1 MPAACASACWT
12 FAADLHS
19 FTQRNRA
26 LAGVVGGR
34 AINSSASLH
43 HRLGQAKWITGAG
56 MAESALGWNS
66 LHLQTR
72 WENIVRRRRRPD
84 HHSPLSFSPFSV
96 SCSLFPLSLSFLPSP
111 HSPTLL
117 FFSHLSLRLPPRF
130 RTLRSSVVLTPC
142 GV

>member
-43 HRLGQAKWITGAG
+43 HRLGQAKRITGAG

-72 WENIVRRRRRPD
+72 WENIVVVVVLTITVP
-84 HHSPLSFSPFSV
+84 SPAA
-96 SCSLFPLSLSFLPSP
+96 LFRLLAPSSLSLSPLPSP

-142 GV
+142 RV